1 MEKTP
6 PAVSPPKK
14 SASAAF
20 TLVEVIL
27 ALGIVAV
34 AGGLLLTSLAQSV
47 QSEGKSHARDAAI
60 RLEDVVRLRLQ
71 ETGFEQ
77 LYTTLQDDEPPI
89 FYSYTYRADR
99 EKRREDLTPTP
110 TTNLENATLA
120 SGFRQNDDPFFSS
133 DLDAAEGDIF
143 RLRLTPFLHDS
154 SQPYQLPELEA
165 YPEPALRI
173 YVEVFHD
180 FTPGQNEGTWIEQRK
195 VLAFPVS
202 LIR

>member
-6 PAVSPPKK
+6 PAVSPPTKN
-14 SASAAF
+14 ASAAF

-71 ETGFEQ
+71 ETGFEK

-99 EKRREDLTPTP
+99 EKRREDLTSTP

-154 SQPYQLPELEA
+154 SQPYQLPELEDYA
-165 YPEPALRI
+165 EPALRI